1 MFQSLFRNNF
11 RAQLIIPVAIT
22 LLVMIIAAITFTVVS
37 QKKSSRLLNSQI
49 EKSFSEIA
57 GSVGEDLGKLSER
70 FEGDLQK
77 MQTEVSSMLA
87 TSSSETLKATALSM
101 RMNIQGLWRQSG
113 ENLLQLLSVSSVNSI
128 ITKNY
133 AALNTYVRSAHANKD
148 VVFLFYKDSEGKPIT
163 RFLNRKNE
171 ILQSYLPQGKPD
183 IEQIIQ
189 AGESDSN
196 VLVLQET
203 IQSDGETIGSVVL
216 ALDLTESIRESD
228 AVSLQFDDLVETNSD
243 RIDFLLGKE
252 SAKLNTTL
260 QSVISDI
267 NGDIRARSDKTVEQV
282 QNTSESIS
290 IQSRNLFI
298 WGSVAGLFLV
308 LGMLYLNARS
318 ILNLLGGQPAAMVDL
333 ARRVAKGDLTEDSYG
348 SSVPGSL
355 QEALFQMSS
364 RLRSLIGNI
373 VTEGRSLQATSTELA
388 LAAEDLTGGAEQSAS
403 RSDAVAAAT
412 EEMSA
417 NMDMVTHSSEQAS
430 QNVNLVAT
438 AMEEMAMAGQK
449 IAQNTAKASSMTEE
463 AVSYAAMSSEKV
475 NQLGNAAREISKVTE
490 VITEISEQ
498 TNLLALNAT
507 IEAARAG
514 EAGKGFAVVAN
525 EIKELAKQT
534 AQATG
539 EIKAKIESI
548 QSSTDDTVKEISQIG
563 VVINNVNELVGT
575 IATAA
580 ELQATTVN
588 EVSLNVTEASS
599 SINEV
604 NENVFQ
610 ASVVAKE
617 IAKDIATVS
626 QVSKEAKEGSLRL
639 QESSHELKRVADKI
653 NGETSQFDLGASHK
667 NIERVHQTTVVKALI
682 RWSQNLSVGINS
694 IDEQHKVLVNLINEL
709 YKQMHAGLGK
719 EAVGKT
725 LGRLIDYTAKHFKYE
740 EKLFAEHRYP
750 EQKAH
755 QELHDKLVG
764 QVVAFQEEFTRG
776 EKDVSLELMEFLKE
790 WLLTHIKKKDM
801 AYGPYLRSR
810 GVE

>member
-1 MFQSLFRNNF
+1 
-11 RAQLIIPVAIT
+11 
-22 LLVMIIAAITFTVVS
+22 
-37 QKKSSRLLNSQI
+37 
-49 EKSFSEIA
+49 
-57 GSVGEDLGKLSER
+57 
-70 FEGDLQK
+70 
-77 MQTEVSSMLA
+77 
-87 TSSSETLKATALSM
+87 
-101 RMNIQGLWRQSG
+101 
-113 ENLLQLLSVSSVNSI
+113 
-128 ITKNY
+128 
-133 AALNTYVRSAHANKD
+133 
-148 VVFLFYKDSEGKPIT
+148 
-163 RFLNRKNE
+163 
-171 ILQSYLPQGKPD
+171 
-183 IEQIIQ
+183 
-189 AGESDSN
+189 
-196 VLVLQET
+196 
-203 IQSDGETIGSVVL
+203 VVL
-216 ALDLTESIRESD
+216 ALDLTKSIQESED
-228 AVSLQFDDLVETNSD
+228 VSLQFDDLVESNSD

-282 QNTSESIS
+282 QNTSDSIS
-290 IQSRNLFI
+290 IQSRNLFV
-298 WGSVAGLFLV
+298 WGSVVGLFLV
-308 LGMLYLNARS
+308 LGILYLNARS
-318 ILNLLGGQPAAMVDL
+318 ILNLLGGQPAAMVNL

-348 SSVPGSL
+348 SSVQGSL
-355 QEALFQMSS
+355 QEALFQMSI

-373 VTEGRSLQATSTELA
+373 VNEGRSLQATSTELA

-417 NMDMVTHSSEQAS
+417 NMDTVTHSSEQAS

-463 AVSYAAMSSEKV
+463 AVSYAAKSSEKV
-475 NQLGNAAREISKVTE
+475 NQLGDAAREISKVTE

-563 VVINNVNELVGT
+563 IVINNVNELVGT

-580 ELQATTVN
+580 EAQATTVN
-588 EVSLNVTEASS
+588 EVSSNVTEASA

-639 QESSHELKRVADKI
+639 QESSQELKRVADKI

-667 NIERVHQTTVVKALI
+667 NIELVHQSTVEKPLI

-709 YKQMHAGLGK
+709 YKQMHAGFGK

-725 LGRLIDYTAKHFKYE
+725 LGRLVDYTAKHFKYE
-740 EKLFAEHRYP
+740 EKIFAEHNYS

-755 QELHDKLVG
+755 RQVHDKLVG

-790 WLLTHIKKKDM
+790 WLLTHIKKTDM
-801 AYGPYLRSR
+801 AYSSYLRSR